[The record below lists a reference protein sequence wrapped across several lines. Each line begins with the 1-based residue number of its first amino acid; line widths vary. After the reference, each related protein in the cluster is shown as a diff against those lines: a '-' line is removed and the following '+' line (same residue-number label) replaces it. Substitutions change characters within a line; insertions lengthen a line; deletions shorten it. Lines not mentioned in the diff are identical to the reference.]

1 MKICLIPAR
10 SGSKRIK
17 NKNLTN
23 LDGKPIIFYSIDVA
37 INSKIFDKV
46 IVTTDSEKIA
56 KTARMFGAETPFIR
70 PKKISNDTATDLDV
84 LNHFVEFSKK
94 NTIKIDYLCYLYPT
108 AFLINK
114 KILKNSF
121 NILKKNKNCQKVF
134 TICEFRH
141 PIERALRFDKNK
153 NIVFNDKKKIFTRTQ
168 NLPKFYYDAAQCYW
182 YNLNIIKKLNKNTNL
197 TTKGFV
203 LDDLDFYDIDN
214 KEDLKIA
221 KKLKKMIEANA
232 KKTKNNK

>member
-23 LDGKPIIFYSIDVA
+23 LNGKPIIFYSIDAA

-56 KTARMFGAETPFIR
+56 KTARIFGAETPFIR

-84 LNHFVEFSKK
+84 LNHFVKFSKK
-94 NTIKIDYLCYLYPT
+94 NKIKIDYLCYLYPT

-114 KILKNSF
+114 KILKYSF
-121 NILKKNKNCQKVF
+121 DILKKNKNCQKVL
-134 TICEFRH
+134 TICKFRH

-153 NIVFNDKKKIFTRTQ
+153 NIIFNNKKKIFTRTQ
-168 NLPKFYYDAAQCYW
+168 DLPRLYYDAAQCYW
-182 YNLNIIKKLNKNTNL
+182 YNINIIKKLNNNSNL
-197 TTKGFV
+197 KTKGFI
-203 LDDLDFYDIDN
+203 LDDLDFYDIDD

-221 KKLKKMIEANA
+221 KKLKKMTDIYA

>member
-23 LDGKPIIFYSIDVA
+23 LDGKPIIFYSIDAA

-84 LNHFVEFSKK
+84 LNHFVKFSKK

-121 NILKKNKNCQKVF
+121 DVLKKNKNCQKVF

-168 NLPKFYYDAAQCYW
+168 DLPKFYYDAAQCYW

-221 KKLKKMIEANA
+221 KKLKKMIEINA